1 MTFKWIKA
9 GVACA
14 VLACTA
20 VAAAAQDVPSD
31 YRIGPSD
38 VLRIAVWNDE
48 GLSGRVPVRPD
59 GKISMPLLNDVQA
72 AGLTP
77 LELREALIEKLTYY
91 MPAPEVSVIV
101 EEVRS
106 MSVSVLGEVTN
117 PGRYELTAART
128 VLELIAE
135 AGGFTEFAS
144 PARIVIMRNEGE
156 VRQRI
161 PFNFNAAVSR
171 RGQQENVMLKPGD
184 VIVVP

>member
-1 MTFKWIKA
+1 MTNRMLFVA
-9 GVACA
+9 PLVAVLGCGVA
-14 VLACTA
+14 
-20 VAAAAQDVPSD
+20 VAQEPPTE
-31 YRIGPSD
+31 YRIGPAD
-38 VLRIAVWNDE
+38 VLRIEVWNE
-48 GLSGRVPVRPD
+48 EKLSGRVPVRPD

-72 AGLTP
+72 AGRTP
-77 LELREALIEKLTYY
+77 LQLREDLIDRLTYY

-144 PARIVIMRNEGE
+144 PSRIVILRNEGE
-156 VRQRI
+156 VKRQI
-161 PFNFNAAVSR
+161 NFNFTQAVSR
-171 RGQQENVMLKPGD
+171 RGRQENIELRPGD
-184 VIVVP
+184 VIVVQ